1 MTGQSET
8 ALMVLYWVTLIAIIL
23 VTPTPPRNKGGRK

>member
-8 ALMVLYWVTLIAIIL
+8 ALMVLFWVTLLAIIF
-23 VTPTPPRNKGGRK
+23 VTPPRNKGGRK